1 MNEEINELKN
11 KNNELQEKIQ
21 SSTEENNNLNEKIN
35 TLETD
40 KKELENKVTELSKDE
55 TNPRIMQ
62 LIDENTKLKDKLSN
76 LKQSVIQIKE
86 RLDNDIYNKLELK
99 TKLLKETLQIN
110 EQLQKKIEYLQSENE
125 KSKATEDQLKIYR
138 DKFNALVKDKV
149 EMENFASHQEQ
160 TIKNLENEISVLN
173 EENQDKDIKYKQLD
187 KTYLSIIRVIEEHKK
202 TIKLLQDKL
211 NKKVNEEKSIKLTVY
226 EKEQEIALL
235 RNFITSLKNENSLRN
250 SQNESNIRYQ
260 IKKAKENYGVS
271 SNSNNNKSNF
281 NTNNIVTNNQV
292 GQGLPIINSNTNATN
307 IMKKEESFRIENSNS
322 NKNFIT
328 VNDPEEENLK
338 EITNLMKKILDE

>member
-1 MNEEINELKN
+1 M
-11 KNNELQEKIQ
+11 
-21 SSTEENNNLNEKIN
+21 
-35 TLETD
+35 
-40 KKELENKVTELSKDE
+40 
-55 TNPRIMQ
+55 
-62 LIDENTKLKDKLSN
+62 
-76 LKQSVIQIKE
+76 
-86 RLDNDIYNKLELK
+86 
-99 TKLLKETLQIN
+99 
-110 EQLQKKIEYLQSENE
+110 
-125 KSKATEDQLKIYR
+125 
-138 DKFNALVKDKV
+138 
-149 EMENFASHQEQ
+149 
-160 TIKNLENEISVLN
+160 
-173 EENQDKDIKYKQLD
+173 
-187 KTYLSIIRVIEEHKK
+187 
-202 TIKLLQDKL
+202 
-211 NKKVNEEKSIKLTVY
+211 KKVEEKSIKLTVY